1 MTFLNDNDMI
11 EELLTDNKMAEVESS
26 KTMRKELE
34 VFEERHNEIEDIV
47 NSSIDPVCAFLNM
60 TDMQEVIEVNV
71 NNVDELTWWLNISTM
86 CFIECNKNI
95 NNHDFI
101 HKLKRMLL
109 EYCMETSIYE
119 NVKNNQYGEIS
130 LFDGFAYLNVF
141 YFKRV
146 MPSSD
151 EVINGERNY
160 RDIYRYFEDNKSCTL
175 MQHEAY
181 PFIEISDPKSS
192 LLDKSKYENFY
203 KKVFDSKDDN
213 LDSYSIANQL
223 KLIHES
229 IVKIETASL
238 IQNKWKS
245 LLLTYTSEEI
255 MINTN
260 VVTET
265 SPKNVEETIRVV
277 KETITKIVGETVQN
291 VVGETAPK
299 VMEEVAQKVLE
310 ETKIKSQN
318 GGFNITEQ
326 ILYFLYITEDS
337 YDALKEHS
345 ILHGRIN
352 VNSIDDSLDRIKK
365 FERKGMSIKEL
376 EQYKLSLEKV
386 KKYLSFQLKEKTTK
400 LVKDKMQTAIKKVDN
415 DIIKCENFIV
425 QKKNEEEQAKKEKTK
440 KKTEE
445 LPETTK

>member
-1 MTFLNDNDMI
+1 MI
-11 EELLTDNKMAEVESS
+11 EELLKMAEVESN

-34 VFEERHNEIEDIV
+34 VFEERHNEIEDII

-71 NNVDELTWWLNISTM
+71 NNVNELTWWLNISTI

-95 NNHDFI
+95 NNHDFVQ
-101 HKLKRMLL
+101 KLKRMLL

-119 NVKNNQYGEIS
+119 YIKDNQYGKIS

-141 YFKRV
+141 YLKRV
-146 MPSSD
+146 MPSND

-160 RDIYRYFEDNKSCTL
+160 RDIYQYFEDNKSCTL

-213 LDSYSIANQL
+213 LDNNSIANQL
-223 KLIHES
+223 KLIYES
-229 IVKIETASL
+229 IVKVETTSPT
-238 IQNKWKS
+238 QNKWKS

-265 SPKNVEETIRVV
+265 SPKVVEETIQNVV
-277 KETITKIVGETVQN
+277 KETIPKIVGETVQN

-310 ETKIKSQN
+310 ETKIKPKN

-326 ILYFLYITEDS
+326 ILYFYYITGYWDNK
-337 YDALKEHS
+337 LKEHS

-352 VNSIDDSLDRIKK
+352 ANSIDDSLDRIKK
-365 FERKGMSIKEL
+365 FDRKGMSIKEL
-376 EQYKLSLEKV
+376 EQYKPSLEKV
-386 KKYLSFQLKEKTTK
+386 KKYLSFLLKEKTIK
-400 LVKDKMQTAIKKVDN
+400 SVKDEMQTAIKKVDD
-415 DIIKCENFIV
+415 DIIKCEEFIV
-425 QKKNEEEQAKKEKTK
+425 QKKNEEQAKKEKTK

-445 LPETTK
+445 LIGTTK

>member
-1 MTFLNDNDMI
+1 MI

-34 VFEERHNEIEDIV
+34 VFEERHNEIEDII

-86 CFIECNKNI
+86 YFIECNKNI

-119 NVKNNQYGEIS
+119 HVKDNQYGKIS

-277 KETITKIVGETVQN
+277 KETIPKIVGETVQN

-326 ILYFLYITEDS
+326 ILYFLYITDYS
-337 YDALKEHS
+337 YDALKEYS

-386 KKYLSFQLKEKTTK
+386 KKYLSSQLKEKTTK
-400 LVKDKMQTAIKKVDN
+400 SVKDKMQTAIKKVDN

>member
-34 VFEERHNEIEDIV
+34 VFEERHNEIEDII

-119 NVKNNQYGEIS
+119 HVKNNQYGKIS

-192 LLDKSKYENFY
+192 LLDKSKYESFY
-203 KKVFDSKDDN
+203 KKVFDSKDEY
-213 LDSYSIANQL
+213 LDSLKSCNIANLL

-229 IVKIETASL
+229 IVKIEEENPT
-238 IQNKWKS
+238 QREWKA
-245 LLLTYTSEEI
+245 LLLTYTSKEI
-255 MINTN
+255 MNKTN
-260 VVTET
+260 VITDT
-265 SPKNVEETIRVV
+265 V
-277 KETITKIVGETVQN
+277 KETN
-291 VVGETAPK
+291 VT
-299 VMEEVAQKVLE
+299 EEEKL
-310 ETKIKSQN
+310 
-318 GGFNITEQ
+318 NITEKLL
-326 ILYFLYITEDS
+326 IFHYLTGYSNNE
-337 YDALKEHS
+337 LKDFS
-345 ILHGRIN
+345 IRYGGIN
-352 VNSIDDSLDRIKK
+352 VNSISKPLGRIMDFKCNK
-365 FERKGMSIKEL
+365 MSSKQL
-376 EQYKLSLEKV
+376 EQYKPSLEKV
-386 KKYLSFQLKEKTTK
+386 KNQLSSQKITE
-400 LVKDKMQTAIKKVDN
+400 KMQTAINEVDN
-415 DIIKCENFIV
+415 DIIKCDERI
-425 QKKNEEEQAKKEKTK
+425 
-440 KKTEE
+440 
-445 LPETTK
+445 ETTKIEEEKAKEEKRKKFSKEIKHL

>member
-1 MTFLNDNDMI
+1 MTKQ
-11 EELLTDNKMAEVESS
+11 LTDNKMTDVESS
-26 KTMRKELE
+26 KIMQKELE
-34 VFEERHNEIEDIV
+34 VLEKKHNEIEDVI

-71 NNVDELTWWLNISTM
+71 NNVDELTWWLNLSAS
-86 CFIECNKNI
+86 CCIECNKNI

-119 NVKNNQYGEIS
+119 YVKDNQYGKIS

-141 YFKRV
+141 YLKRV

-160 RDIYRYFEDNKSCTL
+160 RDIYQYFEDNKSCTL

-213 LDSYSIANQL
+213 LDNNSIADQL
-223 KLIHES
+223 KLIYES
-229 IVKIETASL
+229 VVKIETTNP

-245 LLLTYTSEEI
+245 LLLTYTSEET

-265 SPKNVEETIRVV
+265 SPKVVEETIQNVV
-277 KETITKIVGETVQN
+277 KETIPKIVGETIQN

-299 VMEEVAQKVLE
+299 VIEEVAQKVLE
-310 ETKIKSQN
+310 ETKIKSKN
-318 GGFNITEQ
+318 AGFNIMEQ
-326 ILYFLYITEDS
+326 ILYFHYITGYWDNN
-337 YDALKEHS
+337 LKEHS
-345 ILHGRIN
+345 IIHGRIN
-352 VNSIDDSLDRIKK
+352 ANSINDSLDRIKK
-365 FERKGMSIKEL
+365 FKREGMSIKEL
-376 EQYKLSLEKV
+376 EQYKPSLEKV
-386 KKYLSFQLKEKTTK
+386 KKYLSFLLKEKTTK
-400 LVKDKMQTAIKKVDN
+400 SVKDKMQTVIKKVDD

-425 QKKNEEEQAKKEKTK
+425 QKKNEEEQAKMEKTK

-445 LPETTK
+445 LPGTTNQIN

>member
-11 EELLTDNKMAEVESS
+11 EELLTDNKMAEVENS

-34 VFEERHNEIEDIV
+34 VFEERHNEIEDII

-119 NVKNNQYGEIS
+119 HVKDNQYGKIS

-203 KKVFDSKDDN
+203 KKVFDSKDEY
-213 LDSYSIANQL
+213 LDSLKSCNIANLL

-229 IVKIETASL
+229 IVKIEEENPT
-238 IQNKWKS
+238 QREWKA
-245 LLLTYTSEEI
+245 LLLTYTSKEI
-255 MINTN
+255 MNKTN
-260 VVTET
+260 VITDT
-265 SPKNVEETIRVV
+265 V
-277 KETITKIVGETVQN
+277 KETN
-291 VVGETAPK
+291 VT
-299 VMEEVAQKVLE
+299 EEEKL
-310 ETKIKSQN
+310 
-318 GGFNITEQ
+318 NITEKLL
-326 ILYFLYITEDS
+326 IFHYLTGYSNNE
-337 YDALKEHS
+337 LKDFS
-345 ILHGRIN
+345 IRYGGIN
-352 VNSIDDSLDRIKK
+352 VNSISKPLGRIMDFKCNK
-365 FERKGMSIKEL
+365 MSSKQL
-376 EQYKLSLEKV
+376 EQYKPSLEKV
-386 KKYLSFQLKEKTTK
+386 KNQLSSQKITE
-400 LVKDKMQTAIKKVDN
+400 KMQTAINEVDN
-415 DIIKCENFIV
+415 DIIKCDERI
-425 QKKNEEEQAKKEKTK
+425 
-440 KKTEE
+440 
-445 LPETTK
+445 ETTKIEEEKAKEEKRKKFSKEIKHL

>member
-34 VFEERHNEIEDIV
+34 VFEERHNEIEDII

-119 NVKNNQYGEIS
+119 HVKDNQYGKIS

-203 KKVFDSKDDN
+203 KKVFDSKDEY
-213 LDSYSIANQL
+213 LDSLKSCNIANLL

-229 IVKIETASL
+229 IVKIEEENPT
-238 IQNKWKS
+238 QREWKA
-245 LLLTYTSEEI
+245 LLLTYTSKEI
-255 MINTN
+255 MNKTN
-260 VVTET
+260 VITDT
-265 SPKNVEETIRVV
+265 V
-277 KETITKIVGETVQN
+277 KETN
-291 VVGETAPK
+291 VT
-299 VMEEVAQKVLE
+299 EEEKL
-310 ETKIKSQN
+310 
-318 GGFNITEQ
+318 NITEKLL
-326 ILYFLYITEDS
+326 IFHYLTGYSNNE
-337 YDALKEHS
+337 LKDFS
-345 ILHGRIN
+345 IRYGGIN
-352 VNSIDDSLDRIKK
+352 VNSISKPLGRIMDFKCNK
-365 FERKGMSIKEL
+365 MSSKQL
-376 EQYKLSLEKV
+376 EQYKPSLEKV
-386 KKYLSFQLKEKTTK
+386 KNQLSSQKITE
-400 LVKDKMQTAIKKVDN
+400 KMQTAINEVDN
-415 DIIKCENFIV
+415 DIIKCDERI
-425 QKKNEEEQAKKEKTK
+425 
-440 KKTEE
+440 
-445 LPETTK
+445 ETTKIEEEKAKEEKRKKFSKEIKHL

>member
-1 MTFLNDNDMI
+1 MI
-11 EELLTDNKMAEVESS
+11 EELLKMAEVESN

-34 VFEERHNEIEDIV
+34 VFEERHNEIEDII

-71 NNVDELTWWLNISTM
+71 NNVNELTWWLNISTI

-95 NNHDFI
+95 NNHDFVQ
-101 HKLKRMLL
+101 KLKRMLL

-119 NVKNNQYGEIS
+119 YIKDNQYGKIS

-141 YFKRV
+141 YLKRV
-146 MPSSD
+146 MPSND

-160 RDIYRYFEDNKSCTL
+160 RDIYQYFEDNKSCTL

-213 LDSYSIANQL
+213 LDNNIANQL
-223 KLIHES
+223 KLIYES
-229 IVKIETASL
+229 VVKIETTNP

-265 SPKNVEETIRVV
+265 SPKVVEETIQNVV
-277 KETITKIVGETVQN
+277 KETIPKIVGETVQN

-310 ETKIKSQN
+310 ETKIKPKN

-326 ILYFLYITEDS
+326 ILYFYYITGYWDNK
-337 YDALKEHS
+337 LKGHS
-345 ILHGRIN
+345 ILHGGIN
-352 VNSIDDSLDRIKK
+352 ANSIDDSLDRIKK
-365 FERKGMSIKEL
+365 FDRKGMSIKEL
-376 EQYKLSLEKV
+376 EQYKPSLEKV
-386 KKYLSFQLKEKTTK
+386 KKYLSFLLKEETIKS
-400 LVKDKMQTAIKKVDN
+400 VKDEMQTAIKKVDD
-415 DIIKCENFIV
+415 DIIKCEEFIV
-425 QKKNEEEQAKKEKTK
+425 QKKNEEQAKKEKTK

-445 LPETTK
+445 LIGTTK

>member
-34 VFEERHNEIEDIV
+34 VFEERHNEIEDII

-119 NVKNNQYGEIS
+119 HVKNNQYGKIS

-203 KKVFDSKDDN
+203 KKVFDSKDEY
-213 LDSYSIANQL
+213 LDSLKSCNIANLL

-229 IVKIETASL
+229 IVKIEEENPT
-238 IQNKWKS
+238 QREWKA
-245 LLLTYTSEEI
+245 LLLTYTSKEI
-255 MINTN
+255 MNKTN
-260 VVTET
+260 VITDT
-265 SPKNVEETIRVV
+265 V
-277 KETITKIVGETVQN
+277 KETN
-291 VVGETAPK
+291 VT
-299 VMEEVAQKVLE
+299 EEEKL
-310 ETKIKSQN
+310 
-318 GGFNITEQ
+318 NITEKLL
-326 ILYFLYITEDS
+326 IFHYLTGYSNNE
-337 YDALKEHS
+337 LKDFS
-345 ILHGRIN
+345 IRYGGIN
-352 VNSIDDSLDRIKK
+352 VNSISKPLGRIMDFKCNK
-365 FERKGMSIKEL
+365 MSSKQL
-376 EQYKLSLEKV
+376 EQYKPSLEKV
-386 KKYLSFQLKEKTTK
+386 KNQLSSQKITE
-400 LVKDKMQTAIKKVDN
+400 KMQTAINEVDN
-415 DIIKCENFIV
+415 DIIKCDERI
-425 QKKNEEEQAKKEKTK
+425 
-440 KKTEE
+440 
-445 LPETTK
+445 ETTKIEEEKAKEEKRKKFSKEIKHL

>member
-34 VFEERHNEIEDIV
+34 VFEERHNEIEDII

-71 NNVDELTWWLNISTM
+71 NNVNELTWWLNISTM

-119 NVKNNQYGEIS
+119 HVKDNQYGKIS

-203 KKVFDSKDDN
+203 KKVFDSKDEY
-213 LDSYSIANQL
+213 LDSLKSCNIANLL

-229 IVKIETASL
+229 IVKIEEENPT
-238 IQNKWKS
+238 QREWKA
-245 LLLTYTSEEI
+245 LLLTYTSKEI
-255 MINTN
+255 MNKTN
-260 VVTET
+260 VITDT
-265 SPKNVEETIRVV
+265 V
-277 KETITKIVGETVQN
+277 KETN
-291 VVGETAPK
+291 VT
-299 VMEEVAQKVLE
+299 EEEKL
-310 ETKIKSQN
+310 
-318 GGFNITEQ
+318 NITEKLL
-326 ILYFLYITEDS
+326 IFHYLTGYSNNE
-337 YDALKEHS
+337 LKDFS
-345 ILHGRIN
+345 IRYGGIN
-352 VNSIDDSLDRIKK
+352 VNSISKPLGRIMDFKCNK
-365 FERKGMSIKEL
+365 MSSKQL
-376 EQYKLSLEKV
+376 EQYKPSLEKV
-386 KKYLSFQLKEKTTK
+386 KNQLSSQKITE
-400 LVKDKMQTAIKKVDN
+400 KMQTAINEVDN
-415 DIIKCENFIV
+415 DIIKCDERI
-425 QKKNEEEQAKKEKTK
+425 
-440 KKTEE
+440 
-445 LPETTK
+445 ETTKIEEEKAKEEKRKKFSKEIKHL

>member
-34 VFEERHNEIEDIV
+34 VFEERHNEIEDII

-71 NNVDELTWWLNISTM
+71 NNVNELTWWLNISTM

-119 NVKNNQYGEIS
+119 HVKDNQYGKIS

-265 SPKNVEETIRVV
+265 V
-277 KETITKIVGETVQN
+277 KETN
-291 VVGETAPK
+291 VT
-299 VMEEVAQKVLE
+299 EEEKL
-310 ETKIKSQN
+310 
-318 GGFNITEQ
+318 NITEKLL
-326 ILYFLYITEDS
+326 IFHYLTGYSNNE
-337 YDALKEHS
+337 LKDFS
-345 ILHGRIN
+345 IRYGGIN
-352 VNSIDDSLDRIKK
+352 VNSISKPLGRIMDFKCNK
-365 FERKGMSIKEL
+365 MSSKQL
-376 EQYKLSLEKV
+376 EQYKPSLEKV
-386 KKYLSFQLKEKTTK
+386 KNQLSSQKITEKI
-400 LVKDKMQTAIKKVDN
+400 QTAINEVDN
-415 DIIKCENFIV
+415 DIIKCDERI
-425 QKKNEEEQAKKEKTK
+425 
-440 KKTEE
+440 
-445 LPETTK
+445 ETTKIEEEKAKEEKRKKFSKEIKHL